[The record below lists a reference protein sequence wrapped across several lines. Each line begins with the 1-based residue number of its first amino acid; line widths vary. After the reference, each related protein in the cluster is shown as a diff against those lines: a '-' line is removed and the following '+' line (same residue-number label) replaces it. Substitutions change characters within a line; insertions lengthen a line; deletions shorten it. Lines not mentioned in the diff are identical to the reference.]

1 MLDKAIEHGKEK
13 RKPYRGAKSI
23 DLHCRN
29 HGSCSH
35 CMKNRNYK
43 NMKRLQSALEQERA
57 KLYFE
62 TKFCICQAKK
72 QHQNT
77 KPTPT
82 LPAGLLP
89 PLNAWPYAPN
99 TFILPLWLK

>member
-62 TKFCICQAKK
+62 TKFWELQGKRTVYKSANKLFYIKATTKCCTLTKIVPNFKTEK
-72 QHQNT
+72 QNH
-77 KPTPT
+77 
-82 LPAGLLP
+82 
-89 PLNAWPYAPN
+89 
-99 TFILPLWLK
+99 